1 MDQNKLKLSA
11 PWYIYVRELRVL
23 FGKDPGINI
32 VFDEDNLEVKLYV
45 EDPEKAEAIS
55 QLLPCEQI
63 FGAVSLKISVVPG
76 NNLTGA
82 GRAALYS
89 TAFKGNPIFSHCS
102 EFQGLY
108 NQPITHVV
116 FKKEIAQYF
125 SDDLGTE
132 QGITSVLYQDVARD
146 LIGLDGVCFSTEVEP
161 DQVIRLEK

>member
-55 QLLPCEQI
+55 QLLPCEKI
-63 FGAVSLKISVVPG
+63 FGAVSLKITVVPG
-76 NNLTGA
+76 NNLA
-82 GRAALYS
+82 GISRATLFS
-89 TAFKGNPIFSHCS
+89 TAFKGNPIYSHCS

-116 FKKEIAQYF
+116 FKKEVAQYY

-146 LIGLDGVCFSTEVEP
+146 LIGLDGVYFSTEVER
-161 DQVIRLEK
+161 DQVVRLEK